1 MRRLLSLLLLLLIQ
15 PLSAQSD
22 VQMTDLDGD
31 GWVEFYSSELPERS
45 YHSPGPLVIELA
57 ESNTLEWLLEQADSW
72 PESRQIQAE
81 AARRLWQA
89 ERHDESLEYWKRSER
104 SADIDLRLEAARSFA
119 DRGRWG
125 EALALLALKDSNWL
139 SRSTDLWY
147 TDPALRRLVSGGWSL
162 TDRLTRSGVEIR
174 LGPLEDAGSGRTLRI
189 GKRTIESGNGRIAF
203 PELGLQL
210 AVEPKTEV
218 DNLTAELAGPE
229 GVVEQLGV
237 SVEGRPI
244 EAFWYG
250 TGSQTVVFFG
260 AFHGDEPESAEVV
273 RKLADYLREH
283 PELLED
289 RRAVLVPV
297 VNPDGLSR
305 GQRKNSNQV
314 DLNRNFPTDNWNSE
328 GKGSN
333 YWGGPA
339 PASEPETK
347 IVAKLLER
355 FQPDRIVSVHC
366 PYKCVNYDGPA
377 QALAEAMSAEN
388 GYKVEPSIGYP
399 TPGSFGTYSGVE
411 RKIPTITLELPP
423 TGEEDVW
430 KDNRLAL
437 LAALRGLK

>member
-1 MRRLLSLLLLLLIQ
+1 MRRFLSFLLLLLMQ
-15 PLSAQSD
+15 PLSAQSP
-22 VQMTDLDGD
+22 VEISDLDGD
-31 GWVEFYSSELPERS
+31 GWAEFYSAELPRRF
-45 YHSPGPLVIELA
+45 YPSPGPLVLELA
-57 ESNTLEWLLEQADSW
+57 KSRPLDWLVAEAERW
-72 PESRQIQAE
+72 PESRQLQAE
-81 AARRLWQA
+81 TARRLWLA
-89 ERHDESLEYWKRSER
+89 ERREESLEFWKRAER
-104 SADIDLRLEAARSFA
+104 SADIDLRLEAARNFVEH
-119 DRGRWG
+119 GRWG
-125 EALALLALKDSNWL
+125 EALELVASGGPNWL
-139 SRSTDLWY
+139 SRATEIWY
-147 TDPALRRLVSGGWSL
+147 NDPSLRRLISGGWSL
-162 TDRLTRSGVEIR
+162 TDRLTRSEVEVR
-174 LGPLEDAGSGRTLRI
+174 FGPVRDPGSGRPLRI
-189 GKRTIESGNGRIAF
+189 GKRLIRSGDGWIAF

-244 EAFWYG
+244 ETYWYG

-273 RKLADYLREH
+273 RKLADYLQEH
-283 PELLED
+283 PDLLED

-297 VNPDGLSR
+297 VNPDGLGKGR
-305 GQRKNSNQV
+305 RKNSNQV

-328 GKGSN
+328 GEGSN

-339 PASEPETK
+339 PASEPETM
-347 IVAKLLER
+347 VVVKLLER
-355 FQPDRIVSVHC
+355 FRPDRIVSVHC

-377 QALAEAMSAEN
+377 QALAEAMSEEN

-430 KDNRLAL
+430 RDNRSAL
-437 LAALRGLK
+437 VRALRGL

>member
-1 MRRLLSLLLLLLIQ
+1 MRSFLTLLLLLLIQ
-15 PLSAQSD
+15 PLSAQST
-22 VQMTDLDGD
+22 VEMSDLDGD
-31 GWVEFYSSELPERS
+31 GWVEFYSTELPRRS
-45 YHSPGPLVIELA
+45 YLSPGPLVLELS
-57 ESNTLEWLLEQADSW
+57 ESRPLEWLLEEAERW
-72 PESRQIQAE
+72 PDSRQIQAE
-81 AARRLWQA
+81 AARRLWLA
-89 ERHDESLEYWKRSER
+89 GRHDESLAFWRSAER
-104 SADIDLRLEAARSFA
+104 SADIDFLLEAARNFA
-119 DRGRWG
+119 ERGRWG
-125 EALALLALKDSNWL
+125 EALAMVALEDSNWL
-139 SRSTDLWY
+139 SRVTELWY
-147 TDPALRRLVSGGWSL
+147 ADPLLRRLLTGGWSV
-162 TDRLTRSGVEIR
+162 TDRLTKSGVEIR
-174 LGPLEDAGSGRTLRI
+174 IGPVEDAGIGRTLRI
-189 GKRTIESGNGRIAF
+189 GKRSIEVGDGRIAF

-244 EAFWYG
+244 EAYWYG

-273 RKLADYLREH
+273 RKLADYLQVH
-283 PELLED
+283 PDLLED

-297 VNPDGLSR
+297 VNPDGLGKGR
-305 GQRKNSNQV
+305 RKNSNQV

-339 PASEPETK
+339 PASEPETQ
-347 IVAKLLER
+347 VVVKLLER
-355 FQPDRIVSVHC
+355 FQPDRIISIHC

-437 LAALRGLK
+437 VKALRGL

>member
-15 PLSAQSD
+15 PLSAQSPVEMSD
-22 VQMTDLDGD
+22 RDGD
-31 GWVEFYSSELPERS
+31 GWVEFHCSELPERS
-45 YHSPGPLVIELA
+45 YLSPGPLVLELA
-57 ESNTLEWLLEQADSW
+57 ESKPLDWLVVEAERW
-72 PESRQIQAE
+72 PESRLIQAE
-81 AARRLWQA
+81 TARRLWLA
-89 ERHDESLEYWKRSER
+89 ERTEESLEFWNRAER
-104 SADIDLRLEAARSFA
+104 AGDIDLRLEAARRFA
-119 DRGRWG
+119 ERGRWG
-125 EALALLALKDSNWL
+125 EALELVASGGSDWL
-139 SRSTDLWY
+139 SRATDLWY
-147 TDPALRRLVSGGWSL
+147 TDPAFRRLTSGGWSL
-162 TDRLTRSGVEIR
+162 TDRLAKSGVEVR
-174 LGPLEDAGSGRTLRI
+174 FGPVEGTPDERTVRV
-189 GKRTIESGNGRIAF
+189 GKRILKAGNGRIAF

-283 PELLED
+283 PDLLKD

-297 VNPDGLSR
+297 VNPDGLGKGR
-305 GQRKNSNQV
+305 RKNSNQV
-314 DLNRNFPTDNWNSE
+314 DLNRNFPTENWNSE
-328 GKGSN
+328 GEGSN
-333 YWGGPA
+333 YWGGPS
-339 PASEPETK
+339 PASEPETQ
-347 IVAKLLER
+347 IVVKLLER
-355 FQPDRIVSVHC
+355 FQPDRIVSIHC

-399 TPGSFGTYSGVE
+399 TPGSFGTYSGIE

-430 KDNRLAL
+430 GDNMGAL
-437 LAALRGLK
+437 IKALRG